1 MDGLLRTINPNV
13 PKNVLIR
20 SLTRLPTSELLQHRL
35 ALFHE
40 ACDLSLVQPDYV
52 NLPLV
57 GKKDAAIKSASYKLS
72 EDIRAIISC
81 IRNKKLIPRTIFK
94 NGKRNKSFLSQVSQ
108 AASQSSQIPPT
119 SPSSETSPALTNLN
133 PSSSSNASG
142 VTHNLTSPIPSS
154 MEPNENIAPSSGS
167 VANFYISRELNHLK
181 DEIRCMK
188 TNIAAALHS
197 KPDINNPAI
206 DSISNELMLVKKEL
220 SILREAVSSLT
231 SSNHCSDFPVS
242 SYSQFPHNVE
252 PSLPHTSPPS
262 SFSSTTCPNQSRAG
276 IATNP
281 SNLKIKSWNCRGY
294 KNAMP
299 YLNSLIEDN
308 TDIIA
313 ISEHWLWPFE
323 LSELDNFHLDYMGL
337 GQADKRLNE
346 ESTLYRGCGGVG
358 IIWKSVNLLLI
369 SL

>member
-1 MDGLLRTINPNV
+1 MDGLPRTINPNV
-13 PKNVLIR
+13 SKNELIR

-40 ACDLSLVQPDYV
+40 ACDLSIVQPDYV

-57 GKKDAAIKSASYKLS
+57 GRKDTAIKSASYKLS
-72 EDIRAIISC
+72 EDICTIISC

-94 NGKRNKSFLSQVSQ
+94 NGKRSKSFLSQVSQ

-119 SPSSETSPALTNLN
+119 SPSSETAPATNLN

-188 TNIAAALHS
+188 TDIAAALHS

-206 DSISNELMLVKKEL
+206 DSVSNELMLVKKEL

-231 SSNHCSDFPVS
+231 LSNHCSDFPIS
-242 SYSQFPHNVE
+242 SYSQCPHNVE

-281 SNLKIKSWNCRGY
+281 SNLKIKSWIVVDTKMQCPILTVSS
-294 KNAMP
+294 KTILTSLPLAM
-299 YLNSLIEDN
+299 
-308 TDIIA
+308 A
-313 ISEHWLWPFE
+313 F
-323 LSELDNFHLDYMGL
+323 
-337 GQADKRLNE
+337 
-346 ESTLYRGCGGVG
+346 
-358 IIWKSVNLLLI
+358 
-369 SL
+369 

>member
-1 MDGLLRTINPNV
+1 MDGLPRTINPNV
-13 PKNVLIR
+13 PKNELIR

-57 GKKDAAIKSASYKLS
+57 GRKDTAIKSASYKIS
-72 EDIRAIISC
+72 EDICTIISC

-94 NGKRNKSFLSQVSQ
+94 NGKRSKSFLSQVSQ

-142 VTHNLTSPIPSS
+142 VTHNLNSPIPSS

-167 VANFYISRELNHLK
+167 VANFYSSRELNHLK

-188 TNIAAALHS
+188 TDIAAALHS
-197 KPDINNPAI
+197 KPDMNNPAN

-220 SILREAVSSLT
+220 SILREAVSSIT
-231 SSNHCSDFPVS
+231 SSNHCSDFPIS
-242 SYSQFPHNVE
+242 SYSQCPHNVE

-313 ISEHWLWPFE
+313 ISEH
-323 LSELDNFHLDYMGL
+323 
-337 GQADKRLNE
+337 
-346 ESTLYRGCGGVG
+346 
-358 IIWKSVNLLLI
+358 
-369 SL
+369 